1 MSFNIQLMRNN
12 SEANRLSKNLT
23 NITTVSGTL
32 KQSTSIINPI
42 IQIECDISNVT
53 DCNYMYIPT
62 FERYYF
68 VDNITSLTSDIVEF
82 TGHVDVLT
90 TYASQ
95 IRSNNAI
102 VKRQENRF
110 NTYLN
115 DGSFKTYQDPIIL
128 TRAFPQGFTT
138 QEFVL
143 AVAGS

>member
-42 IQIECDISNVT
+42 IQIQCEITDVT

-68 VDNITSLTSDIVEF
+68 VDNIISLTSDIVEF